1 MGLSG
6 ISLPDPKNSI
16 PSWMK
21 DDIVLLYMS
30 WYREKKAN
38 SNQRGRQ
45 VANFILRDI
54 KDHVDITQ
62 MNGVEFMK
70 AVVAILQ
77 KKILSKNMDFTMNTA
92 SKDSNGNLSYFY
104 HIFRFVGEDLLIDCT
119 SVKFVGFQ
127 GVLPSKKH
135 LRHLQ
140 FTSTSI
146 HVNKEFAYAM
156 GWIVDDPSQT
166 SPQLNHKPGRNMM
179 IELRGVGID
188 QPPDLRW
195 YVGPNSKI
203 ENR

>member
-6 ISLPDPKNSI
+6 ISLPDPKNTI

-104 HIFRFVGEDLLIDCT
+104 PIFRFVGEDLLIDCT
-119 SVKFVGFQ
+119 SVKFV
-127 GVLPSKKH
+127 
-135 LRHLQ
+135 
-140 FTSTSI
+140 
-146 HVNKEFAYAM
+146 EF
-156 GWIVDDPSQT
+156 S
-166 SPQLNHKPGRNMM
+166 
-179 IELRGVGID
+179 RGTAF
-188 QPPDLRW
+188 
-195 YVGPNSKI
+195 
-203 ENR
+203 

>member
-1 MGLSG
+1 MSKNEFNNNTSNHFKIRLPNLIRLEGRGWKVGLSG
-6 ISLPDPKNSI
+6 ISLPDPKNTI

-104 HIFRFVGEDLLIDCT
+104 PIFRFGGEDLLIDCT
-119 SVKFVGFQ
+119 SVKFV
-127 GVLPSKKH
+127 
-135 LRHLQ
+135 
-140 FTSTSI
+140 
-146 HVNKEFAYAM
+146 EF
-156 GWIVDDPSQT
+156 S
-166 SPQLNHKPGRNMM
+166 
-179 IELRGVGID
+179 RGTAF
-188 QPPDLRW
+188 
-195 YVGPNSKI
+195 
-203 ENR
+203 